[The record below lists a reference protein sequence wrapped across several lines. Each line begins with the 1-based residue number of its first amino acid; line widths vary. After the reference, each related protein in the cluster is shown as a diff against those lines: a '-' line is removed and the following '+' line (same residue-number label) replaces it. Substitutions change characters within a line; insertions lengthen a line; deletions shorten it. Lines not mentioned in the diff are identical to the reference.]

1 MFQTAPD
8 QSAVTLAEIYQE
20 FLLQRD
26 DCLRTLRV
34 FLRELVRML
43 RFDVNI
49 IKFCKTFITQREE
62 LTPQIEHFEFK
73 ERIFHSMVDIV
84 CLCMFLSATPQA
96 REGCMSLK
104 ANKDVKNNQA
114 LLKLYNQMSQ
124 IQLDAVSWMYET
136 VPTLFGIPTGDYG
149 QALHKLLLLD
159 NPEQYSRCDQWPS
172 EPERG
177 AILRII
183 SETPIHEETLLRII
197 LIGITKDIPFTIA
210 NTFDILLLVIK
221 RVSGMK
227 SVECP
232 AVQANKFDIIDF
244 LFSMSEYHHPENI
257 RLPSDY
263 EPPKLAIVAF
273 YWKAWLILL
282 MISAHNPS
290 TFGAFCWDHYPTMK
304 MLMETCI
311 TNQFNTSITSN
322 KDELQVS
329 LSYIR
334 KVKTNI
340 IFKTISDCHC

>member
-1 MFQTAPD
+1 MFQTSSD
-8 QSAVTLAEIYQE
+8 LSAANLAEIYQE

-43 RFDVNI
+43 RFDVNLV
-49 IKFCKTFITQREE
+49 KFCKTFLSERED
-62 LTPQIEHFEFK
+62 LTPQIEMFEFK

-96 REGCMSLK
+96 REASLSLK
-104 ANKDVKNNQA
+104 TNRDTKNNHA

-124 IQLDAVSWMYET
+124 IQLDTVSWMYET
-136 VPTLFGIPTGDYG
+136 VPTVFKIPAAEYH

-159 NPEQYSRCDQWPS
+159 SPEQYSRCDQWPS

-197 LIGITKDIPFTIA
+197 LIGITKDIPFSIA
-210 NTFDILLLVIK
+210 NTFDVLLLVIK

-227 SVECP
+227 ATNIP

-263 EPPKLAIVAF
+263 EPPKLAIIAF

-290 TFGAFCWDHYPTMK
+290 SFGAFCWDHYPTMK
-304 MLMETCI
+304 MMMEICI
-311 TNQFNTSITSN
+311 TNQFNNSAAN

-329 LSYIR
+329 VY
-334 KVKTNI
+334 
-340 IFKTISDCHC
+340 